1 MNNWNDYALQWEA
14 DQSWVVVEDR
24 RVLAAQKHG
33 YLEHL
38 SDEWGTQEAVDQV
51 VSEFILPYTGTN
63 TVVVEIGSGGG
74 RIAHRVA
81 PHVSQLICID
91 VERNM
96 LRLCRAALANAA
108 NVTCVLVSKSSV
120 IPLLSD
126 SVDLV
131 YSFDTMVHLD
141 QRTIFRYMQ
150 ETRRVV
156 HRGGM
161 LMLHVATH
169 DTSKGWEHFE
179 DSVARGASRGEL
191 GSFEYLD
198 SHAVIRMAEHAGFSV
213 VKRSVEGDGNF
224 YYERDGL
231 FVLQRR

>member
-1 MNNWNDYALQWEA
+1 MNSWNDYALQWEA
-14 DQSWVVVEDR
+14 DKSWVGVEDR
-24 RVLAAQKHG
+24 RVLATNKLG
-33 YLEHL
+33 YLERLGH
-38 SDEWGTQEAVDQV
+38 EWGTTESVDQIV
-51 VSEFILPYTGTN
+51 NEFILPYIGTKE
-63 TVVVEIGSGGG
+63 VIVEIGSGGG

-81 PHVSQLICID
+81 PHVSHLVCID
-91 VERNM
+91 VERDM
-96 LRLCRAALANAA
+96 LRLCRAALSNAA
-108 NVTCVLVSKSSV
+108 NVTCLLISKSSC
-120 IPLLSD
+120 IPLISD

-141 QRTIFRYMQ
+141 ERTIFRYMQ

-156 HRGGM
+156 RRGGM

-169 DTSKGWEHFE
+169 ETAKGWEHFE
-179 DSVARGASRGEL
+179 DSVARGVSRGQF

-198 SHAVIRMAEHAGFSV
+198 SNAVIRMAEHAGFAV